1 MQHSYILRHSLVSLW
16 DELYIEDIIQTN
28 RMKILTVSDIFSG
41 GVLVS
46 GTNYTNCSQIE
57 NQYSHKQDL
66 EQNIKVFNVT
76 QLYYP
81 NEF

>member
-1 MQHSYILRHSLVSLW
+1 
-16 DELYIEDIIQTN
+16 
-28 RMKILTVSDIFSG
+28 MKILTVSDIFSG

-66 EQNIKVFNVT
+66 EQDIKVFNVT

-81 NEF
+81 NGF